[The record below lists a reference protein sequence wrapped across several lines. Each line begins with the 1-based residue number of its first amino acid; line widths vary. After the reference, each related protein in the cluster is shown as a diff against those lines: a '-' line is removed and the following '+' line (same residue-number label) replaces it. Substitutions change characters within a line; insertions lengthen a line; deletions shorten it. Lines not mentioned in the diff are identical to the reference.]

1 MSKKVKNVQ
10 NVKNV
15 KYVKNVKKKN
25 LTFSDSSRK
34 MSLEV
39 YTKFFD
45 NVSILRYPNFQTRI
59 SQPRMGVGSSGFG
72 LLISFFEKN
81 PNLQKNFF
89 FFSLRV
95 KEDATWQNE

>member
-72 LLISFFEKN
+72 LLIYFFEKN
-81 PNLQKNFF
+81 PNLQKKFF
-89 FFSLRV
+89 FFFKGQGGRNLA
-95 KEDATWQNE
+95 E